1 MKTLIILCLLAAS
14 LGAGELLPTHYFV
27 KCDTVQVWKHYP
39 DERPDQDRGVYPA
52 DSIVYDTTWIFP
64 VVVDT
69 IVKCTTVVDTLLWIE
84 LWSEGD
90 KLDTIGVDTVYDDY
104 QKCDTVYRRRP

>member
-1 MKTLIILCLLAAS
+1 
-14 LGAGELLPTHYFV
+14 
-27 KCDTVQVWKHYP
+27 
-39 DERPDQDRGVYPA
+39 
-52 DSIVYDTTWIFP
+52 
-64 VVVDT
+64 
-69 IVKCTTVVDTLLWIE
+69 VVDTLLWIE